1 MSEHDQGVVVPSV
14 EGLWQEEAVA
24 ALSAVGLSPTILEL
38 HSLAQPGTVFYQSPA
53 AGSTWSVG
61 GLDPIEI
68 WISIGPEEHP
78 PEPRAAVPDE
88 PPSLYG
94 EEPPQPGP
102 NWSGGVDGFGAEQE
116 DSDGL

>member
-14 EGLWQEEAVA
+14 EGLFQEEAVA

-61 GLDPIEI
+61 DLEPIEI

-78 PEPRAAVPDE
+78 PEPRAAIPDQ
-88 PPSLYG
+88 PPGAYG
-94 EEPPQPGP
+94 EQPTQAGP
-102 NWSGGVDGFGAEQE
+102 DLSGGVDGFGPADE